1 MNPATHETEGS
12 ASAPVLYMALE
23 LSNKSW
29 RLALSDGV
37 KRRQVV
43 VPAADL
49 GKLAEAVAKA
59 KERFKLPASARVVSC
74 YEAGRDGFWL
84 HRHLRSV
91 GVENQVVD
99 AASIEVSRRLRHV
112 KTDRL
117 DGERLLVKLIRHHAG
132 ERGGWS
138 VVRVPSIEEEDAR
151 HLHRELERLKRERL
165 AHRMRIQ
172 SLLVTQRV
180 RVTTKSAL
188 RLRFGDLTLWD
199 ASPLPAELKAELER
213 EVQRLALV
221 ERQIAALEA
230 ERRERLREPKTEAE
244 RSIVQLM
251 RLGAIGPTSAWLLVM
266 EFFGWRAFR
275 NRREIAAL
283 ASLVGTPYSSGDSE
297 RDQGISKAGNR
308 RVRAM
313 IVEIAWLWLRFQPKS
328 ALSQWYQRRFAGGG
342 LRMRRIGIVALARR
356 LLIALWGIPRERSD
370 SRRRA
375 AHRLGDLTTV
385 SHSTTGA
392 CSVEGWSKRP

>member
-1 MNPATHETEGS
+1 MNPAARKKEDS

-29 RLALSDGV
+29 RLTFGGGG
-37 KRRQVV
+37 KRRQVS

-49 GKLAEAVAKA
+49 MKLSEAVAKA
-59 KERFKLPASARVVSC
+59 KERFGMPAPTPVVSC

-91 GVENQVVD
+91 GIENEVID

-117 DGERLLVKLIRHHAG
+117 DGERLLDKLMRHHAG

-138 VVRVPSIEEEDAR
+138 VVRVPSVEEEDAR

-165 AHRMRIQ
+165 AHRVRMQ
-172 SLLVTQRV
+172 SLLVIHGMKV
-180 RVTTKSAL
+180 KIKSTL
-188 RLRFGDLTLWD
+188 RLGSLTLWD
-199 ASPLPAELKAELER
+199 GRPLPAELKAELER
-213 EVQRLALV
+213 ELERLTLV
-221 ERQIAALEA
+221 ERQIGSLET

-266 EFFGWRAFR
+266 EFFGWRCFR
-275 NRREIAAL
+275 NRREVAAL
-283 ASLVGTPYSSGDSE
+283 AGLVGSPYNSGESE

-313 IVEIAWLWLRFQPKS
+313 MVEIAWLWLRFQPKS
-328 ALSQWYQRRFAGGG
+328 ALSQWYHRRFAGGG

-356 LLIALWGIPRERSD
+356 LLIALWRYLADGVIPEG
-370 SRRRA
+370 A
-375 AHRLGDLTTV
+375 RLIA
-385 SHSTTGA
+385 S
-392 CSVEGWSKRP
+392 EI